1 MKNKPRL
8 KKQPNPFLIFIGL
21 VFQMGATIFLSA
33 KLGKYIDLTYDF
45 DRVFTGLIT
54 LLGVFISFYI
64 LIKQLKKFN
73 N

>member
-1 MKNKPRL
+1 MKKHNQ
-8 KKQPNPFLIFIGL
+8 KKQPSPFLIFLGL
-21 VFQMGATIFLSA
+21 VSQMGVIIFCAA
-33 KLGKYIDLTYDF
+33 KFGKYIDLTYNF
-45 DRVFTGLIT
+45 DRVFTALTT

>member
-8 KKQPNPFLIFIGL
+8 KKRPNPFLIFIGL

-33 KLGKYIDLTYDF
+33 KLGKYLDSIFNYEKL
-45 DRVFTGLIT
+45 FTAIVT
-54 LLGVFISFYI
+54 IFGVIISFYI
-64 LIKQLKKFN
+64 LIKQLKRIN